1 MKIKHPNIA
10 PSETSRSLTTW
21 LLACLLLPAASLSA
35 QAYEGQAP
43 VSQQGGEH
51 YGKHRGPPQEAF
63 DACENKAGDD
73 TCEVVTPRGNT
84 INGICKLPPKQSEL
98 VCVPKGRMKREQ

>member
-1 MKIKHPNIA
+1 MNTKHSSIA
-10 PSETSRSLTTW
+10 SPVTSRTLTSW
-21 LLACLLLPAASLSA
+21 LLTCLLLPAASFSA
-35 QAYEGQAP
+35 QAYEGQALE
-43 VSQQGGEH
+43 SRQGG
-51 YGKHRGPPQEAF
+51 KHQGPPQEAF

-98 VCVPKGRMKREQ
+98 VCVPKGRMKRDQ

>member
-1 MKIKHPNIA
+1 MNTKHSNIA
-10 PSETSRSLTTW
+10 PPLTFHLLTTW
-21 LLACLLLPAASLSA
+21 LLTCLVLTVSSFST
-35 QAYEGQAP
+35 QAYEDQAP
-43 VSQQGGEH
+43 VDQQGGEH

-98 VCVPKGRMKREQ
+98 VCVPKGRMKRDQ